1 MSNINTHY
9 LPDFEFFQIKIYK
22 RNINFCE
29 FFSLFSL
36 LFNHV
41 VEWPSQLLGSRLALR
56 IIGLCKI
63 CLSVN
68 SRWHQHRL
76 CCCCWLRGGG
86 GEECVSWALRHL
98 PWPASS
104 RPRAIYNLLQGGRHH
119 KYMIQLWCSG
129 AAAARLRDETCGRTG
144 LCGKKQAEIIHR
156 NSVLMFLSILF
167 SLFKSCNSN

>member
-56 IIGLCKI
+56 IIGLCEI

-76 CCCCWLRGGG
+76 CCCCWLVAVVARS
-86 GEECVSWALRHL
+86 VSAELSGTCPDR
-98 PWPASS
+98 PPAGPELFIICCRAGVIINTWSS
-104 RPRAIYNLLQGGRHH
+104 SDARVQRLHVWETRPVAEQG
-119 KYMIQLWCSG
+119 YV
-129 AAAARLRDETCGRTG
+129 A
-144 LCGKKQAEIIHR
+144 
-156 NSVLMFLSILF
+156 
-167 SLFKSCNSN
+167 KSRQK